1 MPARQNRCCGAW
13 LYLMPL
19 PPLYALRAFEAA
31 ARTASFT
38 RAGEE
43 LHLTPS
49 AISRHIRT
57 LEAQLNRT
65 LFSRNGPR
73 VALTAEGQLLAR
85 ELSAG
90 FRTIE
95 RACARMQQRSD
106 GLRLKAPT
114 SLTTRWL
121 LAALQAHRPAL
132 PQERVLLHSQWMDV
146 DHVDFASE
154 PYDCAV
160 LLGQFR
166 QHPQWHSIKL
176 MDEWLLPVCSP
187 AVAAQLGLE
196 LGLKSAPEALD
207 ALEAPG
213 TSSTS
218 GATDASPTAPTQ
230 DQSMAQAAHL
240 LQQLPHTVVI
250 HPSPDRRDW
259 RRWCEGLGLQMDL
272 DAPNALV
279 FDTLEQGMA
288 AATQGHGISMADWAL
303 AAEAL
308 RSGQLVAAAPTAVPT
323 GDGYYLVWPRG
334 SVHDG
339 AIRGLGRWLRGR
351 VPKVGV
357 ERKNGNES
365 VAGYPTSGI
374 K

>member
-1 MPARQNRCCGAW
+1 
-13 LYLMPL
+13 MPL

-31 ARTASFT
+31 ARTDSFT

-49 AISRHIRT
+49 TISRHIRT
-57 LEAQLNRT
+57 LEAQLQRP
-65 LFSRNGPR
+65 LFTRHGPR

-160 LLGQFR
+160 LLGHFR

-187 AVAAQLGLE
+187 AVAAQLGLDV
-196 LGLKSAPEALD
+196 LPGPGTAAATPAASATSAISAPPASSVVSVAQTADTAL
-207 ALEAPG
+207 AQC
-213 TSSTS
+213 
-218 GATDASPTAPTQ
+218 TQ
-230 DQSMAQAAHL
+230 L
-240 LQQLPHTVVI
+240 LQLLPQTVVI

-259 RRWCEGLGLQMDL
+259 RRWCAGLGLEMDL
-272 DAPNALV
+272 NTPSTLV

-288 AATQGHGISMADWAL
+288 AATQGHGISMADRAL
-303 AAEAL
+303 AADAL

-334 SVHDG
+334 SAHDG
-339 AIRGLGRWLRGR
+339 AIRGMGRWLRGR
-351 VPKVGV
+351 VPKV
-357 ERKNGNES
+357 ERRAALQAS
-365 VAGYPTSGI
+365 
-374 K
+374 

>member
-1 MPARQNRCCGAW
+1 
-13 LYLMPL
+13 MPL

-196 LGLKSAPEALD
+196 SAS
-207 ALEAPG
+207 G
-213 TSSTS
+213 TSDTS
-218 GATDASPTAPTQ
+218 EAADAPTTTQ
-230 DQSMAQAAHL
+230 DQSTAQATHL

-288 AATQGHGISMADWAL
+288 AAAQGHGISMADRAL
-303 AAEAL
+303 AADAL
-308 RSGQLVAAAPTAVPT
+308 RSGQLVAAALTAVPT
-323 GDGYYLVWPRG
+323 GDDYYLVWPRD
-334 SVHDG
+334 SAHDG
-339 AIRGLGRWLRGR
+339 AIRTLGRWLKGR
-351 VPKVGV
+351 VPKLG
-357 ERKNGNES
+357 R
-365 VAGYPTSGI
+365 
-374 K
+374 

>member
-1 MPARQNRCCGAW
+1 MH
-13 LYLMPL
+13 L

-57 LEAQLNRT
+57 LEAQLQRP
-65 LFSRNGPR
+65 LFTRHGPR
-73 VALTAEGQLLAR
+73 VALTAEGQLLAQ

-95 RACARMQQRSD
+95 RACARIQQRSD

-160 LLGQFR
+160 LLGHFR
-166 QHPQWHSIKL
+166 PHPQWHSLKL
-176 MDEWLLPVCSP
+176 VDEWLLPVCSP
-187 AVAAQLGLE
+187 AVAAQLGLQ
-196 LGLKSAPEALD
+196 PIPH
-207 ALEAPG
+207 APG
-213 TSSTS
+213 AP
-218 GATDASPTAPTQ
+218 GAPDGPDVPDPAASA
-230 DQSMAQAAHL
+230 AQAEQVTPAARL

-259 RRWCEGLGLQMDL
+259 RRWCAGLGLGLAREPDS
-272 DAPNALV
+272 PTALV

-288 AATQGHGISMADWAL
+288 AAIQGHGVSMADLAL
-303 AAEAL
+303 AADAL
-308 RSGQLVAAAPTAVPT
+308 RSGQLVAAVPTAVPT
-323 GDGYYLVWPRG
+323 GDGYHLVWPRG
-334 SVHDG
+334 SAHDS
-339 AIRGLGRWLRGR
+339 AIRALGRWLKAR
-351 VPKVGV
+351 VPRLGDLGV
-357 ERKNGNES
+357 ERRTLRE
-365 VAGYPTSGI
+365 AE
-374 K
+374 

>member
-1 MPARQNRCCGAW
+1 MS
-13 LYLMPL
+13 L

-49 AISRHIRT
+49 AISRHVRT
-57 LEAQLNRT
+57 LEAQLQRP
-65 LFSRNGPR
+65 LFTRHGPR
-73 VALTAEGQLLAR
+73 VALTAEGQLLAQ
-85 ELSAG
+85 ELGAG

-154 PYDCAV
+154 LYDCAV
-160 LLGQFR
+160 LLGHFR
-166 QHPQWHSIKL
+166 PHPQWHSLKL
-176 MDEWLLPVCSP
+176 VDEWLLPVCSP
-187 AVAAQLGLE
+187 AVAAQLGLQ
-196 LGLKSAPEALD
+196 
-207 ALEAPG
+207 PG
-213 TSSTS
+213 TGVADTADAA
-218 GATDASPTAPTQ
+218 GTTDTAP
-230 DQSMAQAAHL
+230 SAAQAARL

-259 RRWCEGLGLQMDL
+259 RRWCAGLGLPREPDSST
-272 DAPNALV
+272 ALV

-288 AATQGHGISMADWAL
+288 AAIQGHGVSMADLAL
-303 AAEAL
+303 AADAL
-308 RSGQLVAAAPTAVPT
+308 RSGQLVAAVPTAVPT
-323 GDGYYLVWPRG
+323 SDGYHLVWPRG
-334 SVHDG
+334 SAHDS
-339 AIRGLGRWLRGR
+339 AIRALGRWLKAR
-351 VPKVGV
+351 VPRLGDLGV
-357 ERKNGNES
+357 ERCTLRE
-365 VAGYPTSGI
+365 TE
-374 K
+374 

>member
-1 MPARQNRCCGAW
+1 MS
-13 LYLMPL
+13 L

-57 LEAQLNRT
+57 LEAQLQRT
-65 LFSRNGPR
+65 LFHRNGPR
-73 VALTAEGQLLAR
+73 VTLTAEGELLAR
-85 ELSAG
+85 ELASG

-106 GLRLKAPT
+106 GLRLKTPT

-121 LAALQAHRPAL
+121 LPVLQSHRPAL

-146 DHVDFASE
+146 DHVDFDSE

-166 QHPQWHSIKL
+166 HHPRWHSLKL

-187 AVAAQLGLE
+187 AVATQLPLSTLPDTG
-196 LGLKSAPEALD
+196 D
-207 ALEAPG
+207 A
-213 TSSTS
+213 T
-218 GATDASPTAPTQ
+218 
-230 DQSMAQAAHL
+230 AQAAQL
-240 LQQLPHTVVI
+240 LQQLGQTPARITTI
-250 HPSPDRRDW
+250 HPSPDHRDW
-259 RRWCEGLGLQMDL
+259 RRWCAGLGLHRDFN
-272 DAPNALV
+272 APSALV

-288 AATQGHGISMADWAL
+288 AAAQGHGVSMADLAL
-303 AAEAL
+303 ASNAL
-308 RSGQLVAAAPTAVPT
+308 RSGQLVAAVPIAMAT
-323 GDGYYLVWPRG
+323 GDGYHLVWPRD
-334 SVHDG
+334 SAHDG
-339 AIRGLGRWLRGR
+339 AIRALGRWLKARAPR
-351 VPKVGV
+351 VKDLGVGLRQ
-357 ERKNGNES
+357 EN
-365 VAGYPTSGI
+365 A
-374 K
+374 

>member
-1 MPARQNRCCGAW
+1 MS
-13 LYLMPL
+13 L

-49 AISRHIRT
+49 AISRHVRT
-57 LEAQLNRT
+57 LEAQLQRP
-65 LFSRNGPR
+65 LFTRHGPR
-73 VALTAEGQLLAR
+73 VALTAEGQLLAQ
-85 ELSAG
+85 ELGAG

-160 LLGQFR
+160 LLGHFR
-166 QHPQWHSIKL
+166 PHPQWHSLKL
-176 MDEWLLPVCSP
+176 VDEWLLPVCSP
-187 AVAAQLGLE
+187 AVAAQLGLQ
-196 LGLKSAPEALD
+196 
-207 ALEAPG
+207 PG
-213 TSSTS
+213 TSVADT
-218 GATDASPTAPTQ
+218 ADAAGTKDTAP
-230 DQSMAQAAHL
+230 SAAQAARL

-259 RRWCEGLGLQMDL
+259 RRWCAGLGLPREPDR
-272 DAPNALV
+272 PTALV

-288 AATQGHGISMADWAL
+288 AAIQGHGVSMADLAL
-303 AAEAL
+303 AADAL
-308 RSGQLVAAAPTAVPT
+308 RSGQT
-323 GDGYYLVWPRG
+323 
-334 SVHDG
+334 
-339 AIRGLGRWLRGR
+339 RW
-351 VPKVGV
+351 
-357 ERKNGNES
+357 
-365 VAGYPTSGI
+365 
-374 K
+374 

>member
-1 MPARQNRCCGAW
+1 MS
-13 LYLMPL
+13 L

-196 LGLKSAPEALD
+196 SAPGALD
-207 ALEAPG
+207 AFEAPG
-213 TSSTS
+213 ASDTS
-218 GATDASPTAPTQ
+218 GAADAPATAQ
-230 DQSMAQAAHL
+230 DQATAQAAHL

-288 AATQGHGISMADWAL
+288 AAAQGHGISMADRAL

-308 RSGQLVAAAPTAVPT
+308 RSGQLVAAAPT

-339 AIRGLGRWLRGR
+339 AIRGLGKWLRGR
-351 VPKVGV
+351 VPKVG
-357 ERKNGNES
+357 
-365 VAGYPTSGI
+365 I
-374 K
+374 

>member
-1 MPARQNRCCGAW
+1 MPQP
-13 LYLMPL
+13 PL

-31 ARTASFT
+31 ARTDSFT

-57 LEAQLNRT
+57 LEAQLQRP
-65 LFSRNGPR
+65 LFTRHGPR

-121 LAALQAHRPAL
+121 LTALQAHRPAL

-160 LLGQFR
+160 LLGHFR

-187 AVAAQLGLE
+187 AVAAQLGLQTAPVSMSIPVPAT
-196 LGLKSAPEALD
+196 SAA
-207 ALEAPG
+207 EAP
-213 TSSTS
+213 
-218 GATDASPTAPTQ
+218 ATAQATTLATAHAAT
-230 DQSMAQAAHL
+230 QAAHL

-259 RRWCEGLGLQMDL
+259 RRWCDGLGLQMDL
-272 DAPNALV
+272 NTPNALV

-288 AATQGHGISMADWAL
+288 AATQGHGISMADRAL
-303 AAEAL
+303 AADAL
-308 RSGQLVAAAPTAVPT
+308 RNGQLVAAAPTAVPT

-334 SVHDG
+334 SAHDG
-339 AIRGLGRWLRGR
+339 AIRGVGRWLKGR
-351 VPKVGV
+351 VPKVGTLGV
-357 ERKNGNES
+357 ERGTEHATN
-365 VAGYPTSGI
+365 
-374 K
+374 